1 MMYITEECIN
11 CSACVDECE
20 HDAIYNPGEE
30 YTLNG
35 ETHEPLSDEFTF
47 IVSELCDDCKNCVEV
62 CAVDAIE
69 ERVADAV

>member
-20 HDAIYNPGEE
+20 NDAIYNAGEE
-30 YTLNG
+30 YELNG
-35 ETHEPLSDEFTF
+35 ESKEALSEEYSF
-47 IVSELCDDCKNCVEV
+47 IVPELCNDCKSCVDV

-69 ERVADAV
+69 EK